1 MKNNGKKILSVV
13 LAASMLLAMGVT
25 AFATE
30 TTETGTNEN
39 PKGYYRQASEMRGR
53 TGTERGAMKAPG
65 ARLAIGDRL
74 LDEMVEN
81 GTIEESDVEAIE
93 SYLEEQREL
102 SPDERLHPE
111 DGEGPLEFLVGEKV
125 ISQETADDIKA
136 GLEVLRED
144 RREEFVQSIIDEK
157 ILAEDEMEDVLEFME
172 DCKEER
178 EEAREEMR
186 EELSEMTRAER
197 REYFEE
203 HKEDFQGPFEEMV
216 EEGLISDDQ
225 ADAIRDLMPRN
236 GQRDFR
242 DGRNGFKP
250 NMERGEKNGVPFSNR
265 TCDRFTPLMDA
276 EEL

>member
-1 MKNNGKKILSVV
+1 MKNKTNKKVLSVV
-13 LAASMLLAMGVT
+13 FAASMLLAMGVT

-39 PKGYYRQASEMRGR
+39 ARGYNRQASEMRGR

-65 ARLAIGDRL
+65 VRLAIGDRL

-93 SYLEEQREL
+93 SFLEEQREL
-102 SPDERLHPE
+102 APEERAHPE
-111 DGEGPLEFLVGEKV
+111 EGEGPLEFLAGEGV

-136 GLEVLRED
+136 GLESLREEK
-144 RREEFVQSIIDEK
+144 REEFEQSIIDEG
-157 ILAEDEMEDVLEFME
+157 ILEDYEIEEVLEFMDDYRQE
-172 DCKEER
+172 
-178 EEAREEMR
+178 REEMR
-186 EELSEMTRAER
+186 DELSEMTREER
-197 REYFEE
+197 REYMEE
-203 HKEDFQGPFEEMV
+203 NREDFQGPLEEMV

-242 DGRNGFKP
+242 DGRNNFNP
-250 NMERGEKNGVPFSNR
+250 NMDRGTKNGVPFESR